1 MANNQ
6 NITYGSYLV
15 DKNGSPINSI
25 ASLAQA
31 PVDYRMKV
39 KVLADLT
46 NSDTWLAQ
54 EAAGTGI
61 AGVFNSVYYGLITYV
76 AEDGDNNGLYVLQ
89 PPADTGSGVPSAA
102 DAAKTAAN
110 WVRISQSDTKIEG
123 LTTRLTAVENKAS
136 ANETAI
142 GTKLD
147 KDFVTSYTQG
157 TIGEGTVFAA
167 RSDNTSAAQNV
178 YITGAQIKNFAAS
191 AVTDKGTF
199 ATEAALKE
207 AYPTPEDGWTAT
219 VLETGTTWVVEDGQ
233 WKDSGTASGVT
244 SVNGKTGNVVLVAAD
259 IDDVYSDVETDAAIK
274 AAIDTT
280 TYATL
285 TTDNKTVLGSINEI
299 DGLVTTNTSN
309 IAANTSSIQGINSSI
324 GSIQTELALKQ
335 NAAIDVTIQGESETS
350 IPDALSSL
358 DSALTAVKATAD
370 GAAKVDASNVD
381 ADTWKGVLGFT
392 TTSEVAGQI
401 TNAITTNT
409 YDGLN
414 TTNKTVQGA
423 INEIQSSTSGLPG
436 KVTALEKSVATN
448 TGNITQL
455 QTTVGEHTQS
465 ISTLQ
470 TSLASK
476 QNTAISIEGITAKT
490 VEGALTE
497 FNSEIDTLTAG
508 LAGKANTAD
517 VVLKTDI
524 STSIPSAGAV
534 DTKVASEK
542 AVADSLAAKQNTLK
556 YYTEGSNTVT
566 IEPASS
572 PSTTISLRA
581 GATGLEMGMEAG
593 PDSSA
598 TPSVKFGILS
608 ENTVSV
614 GFTASSGAIN
624 IAAPAGFNVSSS
636 GGFKINNSTP
646 NVTTIVDSIN
656 LQSGGENALP
666 TASAVRVAVNQIKT
680 DLGSALT
687 YKGSVDTYDELP
699 DEAAVGDTWNVAQ
712 AYQTYPAGTN
722 YAWTGTAW
730 DALGGSVDL
739 SGYQTKSDDTLAT
752 SAKTVVGAINELN
765 TKVTT
770 NTSSIATNT
779 ASITALE
786 DGTSE
791 EIDVAGWKS
800 KLGFITAA
808 DQVQPDWTAAS
819 GKAQILNKPDVETKN
834 SVVVIGAT
842 NAIASVA
849 GIVTNTQQVTTGSA
863 SLTCNYN
870 VNGNAKLDFVSDAGD
885 MIEILI
891 SNEGSSNFSVIK
903 ECTVGEDCLNI
914 TNVTWEASGNYAM
927 AISYTA
933 TKDGDA
939 KLSYMYGNA

>member
-89 PPADTGSGVPSAA
+89 PPEDTGSGVPSAA

-123 LTTRLTAVENKAS
+123 LTTRLTAVEGKAS

-142 GTKLD
+142 GKKLD

-167 RSDNTSAAQNV
+167 RENNTPQAQNV

-233 WKDSGTASGVT
+233 WKDSGKSSGVT

-309 IAANTSSIQGINSSI
+309 IASNTSSIQGINSSI
-324 GSIQTELALKQ
+324 SSIQSGLALKQ

-358 DSALTAVKATAD
+358 DSALSAVKATAD

-381 ADTWKGVLGFT
+381 ATTWKGVLGFT
-392 TTSEVAGQI
+392 TTSEVTGQI
-401 TNAITTNT
+401 TNAITTDT
-409 YDGLN
+409 YEGLK

-448 TGNITQL
+448 TSNITQL

-476 QNTAISIEGITAKT
+476 QNTAISIDGITAKT

-556 YYTEGSNTVT
+556 YYSEGTNTVT
-566 IEPASS
+566 IETPIY
-572 PSTTISLRA
+572 PNTNISLKA
-581 GATGLEMGMEAG
+581 GATGLEMGHG
-593 PDSSA
+593 SSG
-598 TPSVKFGILS
+598 TSTTVKLGVFS
-608 ENTVSV
+608 EDTVSQGLTVAGGDVDIV
-614 GFTASSGAIN
+614 GSRFHINGSSPEVA
-624 IAAPAGFNVSSS
+624 
-636 GGFKINNSTP
+636 
-646 NVTTIVDSIN
+646 TIVDSIN

-687 YKGSVDTYDELP
+687 YKGSVDTYDQLP
-699 DEAAVGDTWNVAQ
+699 EEAEVGDTWNVAQ

-765 TKVTT
+765 TQVTT
-770 NTSSIATNT
+770 NTSSIAANT

-849 GIVTNTQQVTTGSA
+849 GIVTNTQQVTTGSG

-891 SNEGSSNFSVIK
+891 ANEGSSNFSVIK
-903 ECTVGEDCLNI
+903 ECTCGEDCLTI

-927 AISYTA
+927 TISYTA

>member
-76 AEDGDNNGLYVLQ
+76 AEDGENNGLYVLQ

-123 LTTRLTAVENKAS
+123 LTTRLTAVEGKAS

-219 VLETGTTWVVEDGQ
+219 VLETGTTWVVKDGQ
-233 WKDSGTASGVT
+233 WKDSGKSSGVT

-259 IDDVYSDVETDAAIK
+259 IDDVYSDVQTDAAIK

-309 IAANTSSIQGINSSI
+309 IASNTSSIQGINSSI
-324 GSIQTELALKQ
+324 SSIQSELALKQ
-335 NAAIDVTIQGESETS
+335 NAVIDVTIQGQSETS

-358 DSALTAVKATAD
+358 DSALSAVKATAD

-381 ADTWKGVLGFT
+381 AETWKGVLGFT

-401 TNAITTNT
+401 TNAITSDT
-409 YDGLN
+409 YAGLN

-423 INEIQSSTSGLPG
+423 INELQSTTSDLPG
-436 KVTALEKSVATN
+436 RVTSLEGSVATN
-448 TGNITQL
+448 TSNISDL

-465 ISTLQ
+465 INSLQ
-470 TSLASK
+470 TSLSSK
-476 QNTAISIEGITAKT
+476 QNTNISIEGITATT

-497 FNSEIDTLTAG
+497 FNSEIDTLTSG
-508 LAGKANTAD
+508 LATKANTAD

-556 YYTEGSNTVT
+556 YYSEGTNTVT
-566 IEPASS
+566 IETAIQPNSN
-572 PSTTISLRA
+572 ISLRA
-581 GATGLEMGMEAG
+581 GATGLEMGHTSAG
-593 PDSSA
+593 TA
-598 TPSVKFGILS
+598 TTVKLGVFN
-608 ENTVSV
+608 EDTVSQGLTVIGGEVDIV
-614 GFTASSGAIN
+614 GTAFHINGSS
-624 IAAPAGFNVSSS
+624 PD
-636 GGFKINNSTP
+636 
-646 NVTTIVDSIN
+646 VTTIVDSIN

-666 TASAVRVAVNQIKT
+666 TASAVRTAINQVKT

-687 YKGSVDTYDELP
+687 YKGSVDTYEQLP
-699 DEAAVGDTWNVAQ
+699 EDAAVGDTWNVVQ

-722 YAWTGTAW
+722 YAWNGTAW

-752 SAKTVVGAINELN
+752 GAKTVVGAINEVN
-765 TKVTT
+765 TQANT
-770 NTSSIATNT
+770 NASSIAVNT
-779 ASITALE
+779 ARIIALE

-791 EIDVAGWKS
+791 NIDVAGWKA
-800 KLGFITAA
+800 KLGFITAD

-819 GKAQILNKPDVETKN
+819 GKAQILNKPDVETEN

-849 GIVTNTQQVTTGSA
+849 GIVTNTQQVLTGSN

-870 VNGNAKLDFVSDAGD
+870 ANGNAKLDFVSDAGD

-891 SNEGSSNFSVIK
+891 SNGGSSNFSVIK
-903 ECTVGEDCLNI
+903 ECTFGEDCLNI

>member
-39 KVLADLT
+39 KVLSDLT

-142 GTKLD
+142 GKKLD

-167 RSDNTSAAQNV
+167 RADNTPQAQNV

-233 WKDSGTASGVT
+233 WKDSGKSSGVT

-280 TYATL
+280 TYDSL

-324 GSIQTELALKQ
+324 SSIQSELALKQ
-335 NAAIDVTIQGESETS
+335 NAVIDVTIQGESETS

-358 DSALTAVKATAD
+358 DSALSAVKATAD

-381 ADTWKGVLGFT
+381 AETWKDALGFT

-409 YDGLN
+409 YAGLN

-423 INEIQSSTSGLPG
+423 INELQANTSDLPA
-436 KVTALEKSVATN
+436 KVTALEGSVATN
-448 TGNITQL
+448 TSNISEL
-455 QTTVGEHTQS
+455 QTAVEGNTQS
-465 ISTLQ
+465 ITSLQ
-470 TSLASK
+470 TSLSSK
-476 QNTAISIEGITAKT
+476 QNTNISIEGITAKT

-497 FNSEIDTLTAG
+497 FNSEIDTLTSG
-508 LAGKANTAD
+508 LAAKANTAD

-534 DTKVASEK
+534 NTKVASEK
-542 AVADSLAAKQNTLK
+542 AVADSLATKQNTLK
-556 YYTEGSNTVT
+556 HYSEGDNTVT
-566 IEPASS
+566 IETATQPGSNI
-572 PSTTISLRA
+572 TVKA
-581 GATGLEMGMEAG
+581 GNAG
-593 PDSSA
+593 IDVGFDDSSYA
-598 TPSVKFGILS
+598 KFGTFS
-608 ENTVSV
+608 GADVSV
-614 GFTASSGAIN
+614 GITAYSAFGDVSIT
-624 IAAPAGFNVSSS
+624 APN
-636 GGFKINNSTP
+636 GFKINNSTP

-666 TASAVRVAVNQIKT
+666 TASAVRTAVNQIKT

-687 YKGSVDTYDELP
+687 YKGSVDSYDQLP
-699 DEAAVGDTWNVAQ
+699 KEAAVGDTWNVAQ

-752 SAKTVVGAINELN
+752 SAKTVVGAINEVN
-765 TKVTT
+765 TQVTT
-770 NTSSIATNT
+770 NTSSISANT

-786 DGTSE
+786 NGTSE
-791 EIDVAGWKS
+791 NINVAGWKS

-819 GKAQILNKPDVETKN
+819 GKAQILNKPDVETEN

-849 GIVTNTQQVTTGSA
+849 GIVTNTQQVVTGSN

-870 VNGNAKLDFVSDAGD
+870 ANGNAKLDFVSDAGD

-903 ECTVGEDCLNI
+903 ECSFGEDCLSI

-927 AISYTA
+927 SISYTA

>member
-46 NSDTWLAQ
+46 DSNTWLAQ

-102 DAAKTAAN
+102 DAAKVAAN

-123 LTTRLTAVENKAS
+123 LTTRLTAVEGKAS

-233 WKDSGTASGVT
+233 WKDSGKSSGVT

-309 IAANTSSIQGINSSI
+309 IASNTSSIQGINSSI

-335 NAAIDVTIQGESETS
+335 NATIDVTIQGEKETS
-350 IPDALSSL
+350 ITDALSSL
-358 DSALTAVKATAD
+358 DSALSAVKSTAD

-381 ADTWKGVLGFT
+381 ATTWKGVLGFT

-409 YDGLN
+409 YAGLN

-476 QNTAISIEGITAKT
+476 QNTAISIDGITAKT

-556 YYTEGSNTVT
+556 YYSEGDNTVT
-566 IEPASS
+566 IKTSQQAGSRIAI
-572 PSTTISLRA
+572 TARDAGIDA
-581 GATGLEMGMEAG
+581 GAE
-593 PDSSA
+593 D
-598 TPSVKFGILS
+598 PSGAPYAKFGILNS
-608 ENTVSV
+608 VNGNVSA
-614 GFTASSGAIN
+614 GISASSEGVN
-624 IAAPAGFNVSSS
+624 IAAP
-636 GGFKINNSTP
+636 GGFHINNSSP

-687 YKGSVDTYDELP
+687 YKGSVDTYDQLP
-699 DEAAVGDTWNVAQ
+699 EEAAVGDTWNVAQ

-765 TKVTT
+765 TQVTT
-770 NTSSIATNT
+770 NTSSIAANT

-791 EIDVAGWKS
+791 EINVAGWKS

-819 GKAQILNKPDVETKN
+819 GKAQILNKPDVETEN

-849 GIVTNTQQVTTGSA
+849 GIVTNTQQVTTGSN

-870 VNGNAKLDFVSDAGD
+870 ANGNAKLDFVSDAGD

-891 SNEGSSNFSVIK
+891 ANEGSSNFSVIK
-903 ECTVGEDCLNI
+903 ECTVGEDCLTI

>member
-123 LTTRLTAVENKAS
+123 LTTRLTAVENKAT

-309 IAANTSSIQGINSSI
+309 IASNTSSIQGINSSI
-324 GSIQTELALKQ
+324 GSIQSELALKQ

-381 ADTWKGVLGFT
+381 ATTWKGVLGFT

-409 YDGLN
+409 YAGLN

-476 QNTAISIEGITAKT
+476 QNTAISIDGITAKT

-534 DTKVASEK
+534 NTKVASEK
-542 AVADSLAAKQNTLK
+542 AVADSLTAKQNTLK
-556 YYTEGSNTVT
+556 YYTEGDNTVT
-566 IEPASS
+566 IKTSQQAGSHIAI
-572 PSTTISLRA
+572 TARDAGIDA
-581 GATGLEMGMEAG
+581 GAE
-593 PDSSA
+593 D
-598 TPSVKFGILS
+598 PSGAPYAKFGIL
-608 ENTVSV
+608 NPVNGDVST
-614 GFTASSGAIN
+614 GISASSEGVN
-624 IAAPAGFNVSSS
+624 IVAPS
-636 GGFKINNSTP
+636 GFKINNSTP
-646 NVTTIVDSIN
+646 AVTTIVDSIN

-779 ASITALE
+779 ASIAALE

>member
-39 KVLADLT
+39 KVLSDLT

-89 PPADTGSGVPSAA
+89 PPEDTGSGVPSAA

-110 WVRISQSDTKIEG
+110 WVRISQSDTKIES
-123 LTTRLTAVENKAS
+123 LTTRLTAVEGKAS

-167 RSDNTSAAQNV
+167 RADNTPQAQNV

-309 IAANTSSIQGINSSI
+309 IASNTSSIQGINSSI
-324 GSIQTELALKQ
+324 SSIQAELALKQ

-350 IPDALSSL
+350 ITDALSSL
-358 DSALTAVKATAD
+358 DSALSAVKATAD

-401 TNAITTNT
+401 TNAITTDT
-409 YDGLN
+409 YEGLK

-448 TGNITQL
+448 TSNITQL

-465 ISTLQ
+465 ISSLQ

-508 LAGKANTAD
+508 LAGKANAAD

-556 YYTEGSNTVT
+556 YYSEGTNTVT
-566 IEPASS
+566 IETATAPNANVS
-572 PSTTISLRA
+572 IKA
-581 GATGLEMGMEAG
+581 GKTGLEMGHGSSPTSVEVNLGLFSEDAFVSG
-593 PDSSA
+593 LTVAQEGTYITGSSFHINGSSPD
-598 TPSVKFGILS
+598 
-608 ENTVSV
+608 
-614 GFTASSGAIN
+614 
-624 IAAPAGFNVSSS
+624 
-636 GGFKINNSTP
+636 
-646 NVTTIVDSIN
+646 VTTIVDSIN

-666 TASAVRVAVNQIKT
+666 TASAVRGAINQIKT

-687 YKGSVDTYDELP
+687 YKGSVDTYDQLP
-699 DEAAVGDTWNVAQ
+699 EEAEVGDTWNVAQ

-770 NTSSIATNT
+770 NTSSIAANT

-791 EIDVAGWKS
+791 NIDVAGWKS

-891 SNEGSSNFSVIK
+891 ANEGSSNFSVIK
-903 ECTVGEDCLNI
+903 ECTCGEDCLTI

-927 AISYTA
+927 VISYTA

>member
-76 AEDGDNNGLYVLQ
+76 AEDGENNGLYVLQ

-142 GTKLD
+142 GKKLD

-167 RSDNTSAAQNV
+167 RADNTPQAQNV

-309 IAANTSSIQGINSSI
+309 IASNTSSIQGINSSI

-335 NAAIDVTIQGESETS
+335 NAAIDVTIQGEKETS
-350 IPDALSSL
+350 ITDALSSL
-358 DSALTAVKATAD
+358 DSALSAVKSTAD
-370 GAAKVDASNVD
+370 GAARVDASNVD

-401 TNAITTNT
+401 TNAITTDT
-409 YDGLN
+409 YAGLN

-476 QNTAISIEGITAKT
+476 QNTAISIDGITAKT

-556 YYTEGSNTVT
+556 YYTEGTETVT
-566 IEPASS
+566 IE
-572 PSTTISLRA
+572 TTEQSNNKISIKA
-581 GATGLEMGMEAG
+581 GITGLETGR
-593 PDSSA
+593 DSEGVI
-598 TPSVKFGILS
+598 SVKFGVFQ
-608 ENTVSV
+608 EDTVTQGLTV
-614 GFTASSGAIN
+614 KTGQVDITA
-624 IAAPAGFNVSSS
+624 P

-666 TASAVRVAVNQIKT
+666 TASAVRTAVNQIKT

-687 YKGSVDTYDELP
+687 YKGSVDTYDQLP
-699 DEAAVGDTWNVAQ
+699 EEAEVGDTWNVAQ

-722 YAWTGTAW
+722 YAWTGSAW

-752 SAKTVVGAINELN
+752 TAKTVVGAINELN

-786 DGTSE
+786 DGTSA

-891 SNEGSSNFSVIK
+891 ANEGSSNFSVIK
-903 ECTVGEDCLNI
+903 ECTCGEDCLTI

-927 AISYTA
+927 VISYTA

>member
-1 MANNQ
+1 M
-6 NITYGSYLV
+6 
-15 DKNGSPINSI
+15 
-25 ASLAQA
+25 
-31 PVDYRMKV
+31 
-39 KVLADLT
+39 
-46 NSDTWLAQ
+46 
-54 EAAGTGI
+54 
-61 AGVFNSVYYGLITYV
+61 
-76 AEDGDNNGLYVLQ
+76 
-89 PPADTGSGVPSAA
+89 
-102 DAAKTAAN
+102 
-110 WVRISQSDTKIEG
+110 
-123 LTTRLTAVENKAS
+123 
-136 ANETAI
+136 
-142 GTKLD
+142 
-147 KDFVTSYTQG
+147 
-157 TIGEGTVFAA
+157 
-167 RSDNTSAAQNV
+167 
-178 YITGAQIKNFAAS
+178 
-191 AVTDKGTF
+191 
-199 ATEAALKE
+199 
-207 AYPTPEDGWTAT
+207 
-219 VLETGTTWVVEDGQ
+219 
-233 WKDSGTASGVT
+233 
-244 SVNGKTGNVVLVAAD
+244 
-259 IDDVYSDVETDAAIK
+259 
-274 AAIDTT
+274 
-280 TYATL
+280 
-285 TTDNKTVLGSINEI
+285 
-299 DGLVTTNTSN
+299 
-309 IAANTSSIQGINSSI
+309 
-324 GSIQTELALKQ
+324 
-335 NAAIDVTIQGESETS
+335 
-350 IPDALSSL
+350 
-358 DSALTAVKATAD
+358 DSALSAVKATAD

-381 ADTWKGVLGFT
+381 PDTWKGVLGFT

-423 INEIQSSTSGLPG
+423 INEIQASTSGLPG
-436 KVTALEKSVATN
+436 KVTALEESVATN
-448 TGNITQL
+448 TSNITQL

-465 ISTLQ
+465 INSLQ
-470 TSLASK
+470 TSLSSK

-556 YYTEGSNTVT
+556 YYSEGTNTVT
-566 IEPASS
+566 IETAVASNTNVS
-572 PSTTISLRA
+572 IKA
-581 GATGLEMGMEAG
+581 GKTGLEMGHGSSPTSVEVNLGLFSADAFASG
-593 PDSSA
+593 LTVVQEGTYITGSSFHINGSSPD
-598 TPSVKFGILS
+598 
-608 ENTVSV
+608 
-614 GFTASSGAIN
+614 
-624 IAAPAGFNVSSS
+624 
-636 GGFKINNSTP
+636 
-646 NVTTIVDSIN
+646 VTTIVDSIN

-687 YKGSVDTYDELP
+687 YKGSVDTYDQLP
-699 DEAAVGDTWNVAQ
+699 EDAAVGDTWNVAQ

-765 TKVTT
+765 TQVTT
-770 NTSSIATNT
+770 NTSSISANT

-786 DGTSE
+786 AGTSE

-808 DQVQPDWTAAS
+808 DQVQPDWKAAS

-849 GIVTNTQQVTTGSA
+849 GIITNTQQVVTGSN

-870 VNGNAKLDFVSDAGD
+870 ANGNAKLDFVSDDGD

>member
-39 KVLADLT
+39 KVLTDLT
-46 NSDTWLAQ
+46 NPDTWLAQ

-102 DAAKTAAN
+102 EAAKTAAN

-142 GTKLD
+142 GKKLD

-167 RSDNTSAAQNV
+167 RSDNTPEAQNV

-259 IDDVYSDVETDAAIK
+259 IDDVYSDVQTDAAIK

-285 TTDNKTVLGSINEI
+285 TTDDKTVLGSINEI

-309 IAANTSSIQGINSSI
+309 IASNTASIQGINSSI

-335 NAAIDVTIQGESETS
+335 NAVIDVTIQGEAETS

-358 DSALTAVKATAD
+358 DSALSAVKATAD

-401 TNAITTNT
+401 TNAITTDT
-409 YDGLN
+409 YEGLN

-470 TSLASK
+470 TSLSSK
-476 QNTAISIEGITAKT
+476 QNTAISIDGITAKT

-524 STSIPSAGAV
+524 STTIPSAGAV

-556 YYTEGSNTVT
+556 YYSEGTNTVT
-566 IEPASS
+566 IETPIYPNTNVS
-572 PSTTISLRA
+572 IKA
-581 GATGLEMGMEAG
+581 GATGLEMGHG
-593 PDSSA
+593 SSG
-598 TPSVKFGILS
+598 TSTTVKLGVFS
-608 ENTVSV
+608 EDTVSQGLTV
-614 GFTASSGAIN
+614 AGGDVDIVASR
-624 IAAPAGFNVSSS
+624 FH
-636 GGFKINNSTP
+636 INNSTP

-656 LQSGGENALP
+656 LQEGGENALP
-666 TASAVRVAVNQIKT
+666 TASAVRTAVNQIKT

-687 YKGSVDTYDELP
+687 YKGSVDTYDQLP
-699 DEAAVGDTWNVAQ
+699 EEAAVGDTWNVAQ

-770 NTSSIATNT
+770 NTSSIAANT

-786 DGTSE
+786 NGTSE

-819 GKAQILNKPDVETKN
+819 GKAQILNKPDVETEN

-849 GIVTNTQQVTTGSA
+849 GIVTNTQQVTTGSN

-870 VNGNAKLDFVSDAGD
+870 ANGNAKLDFVSDAGD

-903 ECTVGEDCLNI
+903 ECAFGEDCLTI

-927 AISYTA
+927 TISYTA

>member
-123 LTTRLTAVENKAS
+123 LTTRLTAVENKAT

-309 IAANTSSIQGINSSI
+309 IASNTSSIQGINSSI
-324 GSIQTELALKQ
+324 GSIQSELALKQ

-381 ADTWKGVLGFT
+381 ATTWKGVLGFT

-409 YDGLN
+409 YAGLN

-476 QNTAISIEGITAKT
+476 QNTAISIDGITAKT

-566 IEPASS
+566 IETADQANSNITVKAGVAGMDVGQDDGGERYARFGIISGKEQISGISASS
-572 PSTTISLRA
+572 
-581 GATGLEMGMEAG
+581 
-593 PDSSA
+593 D
-598 TPSVKFGILS
+598 
-608 ENTVSV
+608 
-614 GFTASSGAIN
+614 
-624 IAAPAGFNVSSS
+624 GFNIVAPT
-636 GGFKINNSTP
+636 GFKINNSTP

-779 ASITALE
+779 ASIAALE

>member
-31 PVDYRMKV
+31 PADYRMKV

-142 GTKLD
+142 GKKLD

-167 RSDNTSAAQNV
+167 RENNTPTAQNV

-244 SVNGKTGNVVLVAAD
+244 SVNGKTGSVVLVAAD
-259 IDDVYSDVETDAAIK
+259 IDDVYSDVQTDAAIK

-285 TTDNKTVLGSINEI
+285 TTDNKTVQGAINEI

-309 IAANTSSIQGINSSI
+309 IASNTSSIQGINSSI
-324 GSIQTELALKQ
+324 NSIQSELALKQ
-335 NAAIDVTIQGESETS
+335 NAAIDVTIQGGKETS

-358 DSALTAVKATAD
+358 DSALSAVKATAD

-381 ADTWKGVLGFT
+381 ATTWKGVLGFT

-401 TNAITTNT
+401 TNAITTDT
-409 YDGLN
+409 YAGLN

-517 VVLKTDI
+517 VVLKTNI

-542 AVADSLAAKQNTLK
+542 AVADSLATKQNSLK
-556 YYTEGSNTVT
+556 YYSEGTNTVT
-566 IEPASS
+566 IATAPQANNNITVKAGNAGMTVGQDESSGPIAYFGTFSGTNTLITGVQVHYDDLVNINGANGVRINATAGFSINSS
-572 PSTTISLRA
+572 PY
-581 GATGLEMGMEAG
+581 
-593 PDSSA
+593 
-598 TPSVKFGILS
+598 V
-608 ENTVSV
+608 N
-614 GFTASSGAIN
+614 
-624 IAAPAGFNVSSS
+624 
-636 GGFKINNSTP
+636 
-646 NVTTIVDSIN
+646 TIVNSIN

-666 TASAVRVAVNQIKT
+666 TASAVRTAINQIKT

-687 YKGSVDTYDELP
+687 YKGSVNTYDELP

-722 YAWTGTAW
+722 YAWTGSAW

-752 SAKTVVGAINELN
+752 TAKTVVGAINELN

-779 ASITALE
+779 ASIAALE

-791 EIDVAGWKS
+791 NIDVAGWKS

-808 DQVQPDWTAAS
+808 DQVQPDWNAAS
-819 GKAQILNKPDVETKN
+819 GKAQILNKPDVETEN

-849 GIVTNTQQVTTGSA
+849 GIVTNTQQVVTGSN

-870 VNGNAKLDFVSDAGD
+870 ANGNAKLDFVSDAGD

-903 ECTVGEDCLNI
+903 ECTFGEDCLNI
-914 TNVTWEASGNYAM
+914 TNVTWAASGNYAM

>member
-123 LTTRLTAVENKAS
+123 LTTRLTAVEGKAS

-167 RSDNTSAAQNV
+167 RENNTPTAQNV

-233 WKDSGTASGVT
+233 WKDSGKSSGVT

-259 IDDVYSDVETDAAIK
+259 IDDVYSDVQTDAAIK

-309 IAANTSSIQGINSSI
+309 IASNTSSIQGINSSI
-324 GSIQTELALKQ
+324 SSIQSELALKQ

-350 IPDALSSL
+350 ITDALSSL

-401 TNAITTNT
+401 TNAITTDT
-409 YDGLN
+409 YTGLN

-423 INEIQSSTSGLPG
+423 INELQTNTSALPG
-436 KVTALEKSVATN
+436 KITSLEESVETN
-448 TGNITQL
+448 TSNITEL

-556 YYTEGSNTVT
+556 YYSEETNTVT
-566 IEPASS
+566 IET
-572 PSTTISLRA
+572 PSQPNSNIAVKA
-581 GATGLEMGMEAG
+581 GEAG
-593 PDSSA
+593 IEAGHKSTGAPYA
-598 TPSVKFGILS
+598 KFGTFTG
-608 ENTVSV
+608 EDVSL
-614 GFTASSGAIN
+614 GISASSGRVDIVS
-624 IAAPAGFNVSSS
+624 PSGFH
-636 GGFKINNSTP
+636 INNSSP

-656 LQSGGENALP
+656 MEGGGENALP
-666 TASAVRVAVNQIKT
+666 TASAVRIAVNQIKT

-687 YKGSVDTYDELP
+687 YKGSVDTYDQLP
-699 DEAAVGDTWNVAQ
+699 EDAEVGDTWNVAQ

-752 SAKTVVGAINELN
+752 TAKTVVGAINELN
-765 TKVTT
+765 TQVTT
-770 NTSSIATNT
+770 NTSGIAANT

-903 ECTVGEDCLNI
+903 ECTFGEDCLNI
-914 TNVTWEASGNYAM
+914 TNVTWAASGNYAM
-927 AISYTA
+927 TISYTA

>member
-39 KVLADLT
+39 KVLSDLT

-102 DAAKTAAN
+102 DAAKVAAN

-123 LTTRLTAVENKAS
+123 LTTRLTAVEGKAS

-167 RSDNTSAAQNV
+167 RENNTPTAQNV

-324 GSIQTELALKQ
+324 SSIQSELALKQ
-335 NAAIDVTIQGESETS
+335 NAAIDVTIQGEDETS

-381 ADTWKGVLGFT
+381 AATWKGVLGFT
-392 TTSEVAGQI
+392 TSSEVAGQI
-401 TNAITTNT
+401 TNAITTDT
-409 YDGLN
+409 YAGLT

-436 KVTALEKSVATN
+436 KVTALEESVATN
-448 TGNITQL
+448 TSNITQL

-465 ISTLQ
+465 INTLQ
-470 TSLASK
+470 TSLSSK
-476 QNTAISIEGITAKT
+476 QNTAISIDGITAKT

-524 STSIPSAGAV
+524 STSIPSTGAV

-556 YYTEGSNTVT
+556 YYSEGTNTVT
-566 IEPASS
+566 IE
-572 PSTTISLRA
+572 
-581 GATGLEMGMEAG
+581 
-593 PDSSA
+593 
-598 TPSVKFGILS
+598 TPSPANSNIAITAGGIAGIDVGGDTVGVPYAKFGVLS
-608 ENTVSV
+608 GEEV
-614 GFTASSGAIN
+614 SSGISVFGAQVN
-624 IAAPAGFNVSSS
+624 IAAEGFRINSS
-636 GGFKINNSTP
+636 P
-646 NVTTIVDSIN
+646 EVTTIVDSIN

-666 TASAVRVAVNQIKT
+666 TASAVRTAVNQIKT

-687 YKGSVDTYDELP
+687 YKGSVDTYDQLP
-699 DEAAVGDTWNVAQ
+699 KEAAVGDTWNVAQ

-770 NTSSIATNT
+770 NTSSIAANT

-808 DQVQPDWTAAS
+808 DQVQPDWNAAS
-819 GKAQILNKPDVETKN
+819 GKAQILNKPDVETEN

-849 GIVTNTQQVTTGSA
+849 GIVTNTQQVTTGSN

-870 VNGNAKLDFVSDAGD
+870 ANGNAKLDFVSDAGD

-891 SNEGSSNFSVIK
+891 SNEGSSNFSVVK
-903 ECTVGEDCLNI
+903 ECTFGEDCLNI

>member
-54 EAAGTGI
+54 EAAGSGI

-102 DAAKTAAN
+102 EAAKTAAN
-110 WVRISQSDTKIEG
+110 WVRISQSDTKIKG

-136 ANETAI
+136 TNETAI
-142 GTKLD
+142 GKKLD

-309 IAANTSSIQGINSSI
+309 IAVNTSSIQGINSSI
-324 GSIQTELALKQ
+324 SSIQSELALKQ
-335 NAAIDVTIQGESETS
+335 NATIDVTIQGEKETS
-350 IPDALSSL
+350 ITDALSSL
-358 DSALTAVKATAD
+358 DSALSAVKSTAD

-381 ADTWKGVLGFT
+381 ADTWKGVLGFS

-401 TNAITTNT
+401 TNAITTDT
-409 YDGLN
+409 YVGLN

-465 ISTLQ
+465 ISNLQ

-542 AVADSLAAKQNTLK
+542 AVADSLAAKQNATDNSLTTTDK
-556 YYTEGSNTVT
+556 T
-566 IEPASS
+566 I
-572 PSTTISLRA
+572 
-581 GATGLEMGMEAG
+581 
-593 PDSSA
+593 
-598 TPSVKFGILS
+598 
-608 ENTVSV
+608 
-614 GFTASSGAIN
+614 
-624 IAAPAGFNVSSS
+624 
-636 GGFKINNSTP
+636 
-646 NVTTIVDSIN
+646 
-656 LQSGGENALP
+656 
-666 TASAVRVAVNQIKT
+666 
-680 DLGSALT
+680 
-687 YKGSVDTYDELP
+687 
-699 DEAAVGDTWNVAQ
+699 
-712 AYQTYPAGTN
+712 
-722 YAWTGTAW
+722 
-730 DALGGSVDL
+730 
-739 SGYQTKSDDTLAT
+739 
-752 SAKTVVGAINELN
+752 VGAINEIEN
-765 TKVTT
+765 KVLD
-770 NTSSIATNT
+770 SH
-779 ASITALE
+779 L
-786 DGTSE
+786 
-791 EIDVAGWKS
+791 S
-800 KLGFITAA
+800 KLPYGTLYF
-808 DQVQPDWTAAS
+808 
-819 GKAQILNKPDVETKN
+819 N
-834 SVVVIGAT
+834 
-842 NAIASVA
+842 
-849 GIVTNTQQVTTGSA
+849 
-863 SLTCNYN
+863 
-870 VNGNAKLDFVSDAGD
+870 NAKLFG
-885 MIEILI
+885 
-891 SNEGSSNFSVIK
+891 SNFTIPNFPFSICATVRVDSWEGSTQGIQTIFQFGNNGTGALWGSICFNNVINNPTIQLRISKNTDGTISYSEVSYFFDKDTFLGKEHTIIGVCRELESTPVNFDIYVDGAKVATSHYKGLTLDSLSGTVNYAVNTYNANYSVQPASAHPMMLRNLYVFNFDVSAPAAPYSIADYEAGRLIPPALK
-903 ECTVGEDCLNI
+903 PSQVSLALENYTIARNATTKLVKD
-914 TNVTWEASGNYAM
+914 ASGN
-927 AISYTA
+927 SNDA
-933 TKDGDA
+933 TVQGSGTVAGDNDQSIKA
-939 KLSYMYGNA
+939 FVDEIKTQTSLTSLQFNVYGTDKKIIPGKYMRLIFSQDINGNVTPTYVSEEEWNDVYDV

>member
-46 NSDTWLAQ
+46 DSNTWLAQ

-102 DAAKTAAN
+102 DAAKDAAN

-123 LTTRLTAVENKAS
+123 LTTRLTAVEGKAS

-167 RSDNTSAAQNV
+167 RENNTPAAQNV

-219 VLETGTTWVVEDGQ
+219 VLETGTTWIASDGQ
-233 WKDSGTASGVT
+233 WTDSGTSSGVT

-259 IDDVYSDVETDAAIK
+259 IDDVYSDVETNAAIK

-309 IAANTSSIQGINSSI
+309 IASNTAAIQGINSSI
-324 GSIQTELALKQ
+324 SSIQSELALKQ
-335 NAAIDVTIQGESETS
+335 NAVIDVTIQGEDETS

-358 DSALTAVKATAD
+358 DSALSAVKATAD

-381 ADTWKGVLGFT
+381 ATTWKGVLGFT

-423 INEIQSSTSGLPG
+423 INEIQTSTSGLPA
-436 KVTALEKSVATN
+436 KVTALEGSVATN
-448 TGNITQL
+448 TSNITEL

-465 ISTLQ
+465 ISSLQ
-470 TSLASK
+470 TSLSSK

-497 FNSEIDTLTAG
+497 FNSEIDTLTSG
-508 LAGKANTAD
+508 LAAKANSAD

-556 YYTEGSNTVT
+556 YYSEGTNTVT
-566 IEPASS
+566 IDTAAQQ
-572 PSTTISLRA
+572 STRITVKA
-581 GATGLEMGMEAG
+581 GNAGMEVWQ
-593 PDSSA
+593 DSSGRPEA
-598 TPSVKFGILS
+598 IFGNFSGQDVLSGFSV
-608 ENTVSV
+608 
-614 GFTASSGAIN
+614 
-624 IAAPAGFNVSSS
+624 S
-636 GGFKINNSTP
+636 GGGVFHIETSAGVKINNSSP
-646 NVTTIVDSIN
+646 SVTTIVDSIN
-656 LQSGGENALP
+656 LQEGGENALP

-687 YKGSVDTYDELP
+687 YKGSVDTYDQLP
-699 DEAAVGDTWNVAQ
+699 EDAEVGDTWNVAQ

-770 NTSSIATNT
+770 NTSSISTNT

-786 DGTSE
+786 AGTSE
-791 EIDVAGWKS
+791 EIDVAGWKT

-808 DQVQPDWTAAS
+808 DQVQPDWNAAS
-819 GKAQILNKPDVETKN
+819 GKAQILNKPDVETEN

-849 GIVTNTQQVTTGSA
+849 GIVTNTQQVTTGSNT
-863 SLTCNYN
+863 LTCNYN
-870 VNGNAKLDFVSDAGD
+870 ANGNAKLDFVSDAGD

-903 ECTVGEDCLNI
+903 ECTFGEDCLTI

>member
-46 NSDTWLAQ
+46 DSNTWLAQ
-54 EAAGTGI
+54 EAAGAGI

-102 DAAKTAAN
+102 DAAKDAAN

-123 LTTRLTAVENKAS
+123 LTTRLTAVEGKAS

-219 VLETGTTWVVEDGQ
+219 VLETGTTWIASEGQ
-233 WKDSGTASGVT
+233 WTDSGTSSGVL

-259 IDDVYSDVETDAAIK
+259 IDDVYSDVETNAAIK

-280 TYATL
+280 TYETL

-309 IAANTSSIQGINSSI
+309 IASNTSSIQGINSSI
-324 GSIQTELALKQ
+324 SSIQSELALKQ
-335 NAAIDVTIQGESETS
+335 NAVIDVTIQGEDETS
-350 IPDALSSL
+350 IPEALSSL
-358 DSALTAVKATAD
+358 DSALSAVKATAD

-423 INEIQSSTSGLPG
+423 INEIQASTSGLPA
-436 KVTALEKSVATN
+436 KVTALEGSVATN
-448 TGNITQL
+448 TSNITEL

-465 ISTLQ
+465 ISSLQ
-470 TSLASK
+470 TSLSSK

-508 LAGKANTAD
+508 LAGKANSAD

-542 AVADSLAAKQNTLK
+542 AVADSLTAKQNTLK
-556 YYTEGSNTVT
+556 YYSEGTNTVA
-566 IEPASS
+566 IETAGQ
-572 PSTTISLRA
+572 STNISLKANAA
-581 GATGLEMGMEAG
+581 GLKMEHV
-593 PDSSA
+593 DSFG
-598 TPSVKFGILS
+598 PSVQLGVFS
-608 ENTVSV
+608 EDTVSF
-614 GFTASSGAIN
+614 GLTASTGNIN
-624 IAAPAGFNVSSS
+624 IAAPAGFHINGSS
-636 GGFKINNSTP
+636 P
-646 NVTTIVDSIN
+646 DVTTIVDSIN
-656 LQSGGENALP
+656 MEGGGENALP

-687 YKGSVDTYDELP
+687 YKGSVDTYDQLP
-699 DEAAVGDTWNVAQ
+699 EDAEVGDTWNVAQ

-752 SAKTVVGAINELN
+752 TNKTVVGAINELN

-770 NTSSIATNT
+770 NTSGIAANT

-786 DGTSE
+786 DGSSE
-791 EIDVAGWKS
+791 NIDVSGWKT

-808 DQVQPDWTAAS
+808 DQVQPDWNAAS
-819 GKAQILNKPDVETKN
+819 GKAQILNKPDVETEN

-849 GIVTNTQQVTTGSA
+849 GIVTNTQQVTTGSNT
-863 SLTCNYN
+863 LTCNYN
-870 VNGNAKLDFVSDAGD
+870 ANGNAKLDFVSDAGD

-891 SNEGSSNFSVIK
+891 ANEGSSNFSVIK
-903 ECTVGEDCLNI
+903 ECTFGEDCLNI

>member
-46 NSDTWLAQ
+46 NSNTWLAQ
-54 EAAGTGI
+54 EAAGAGI

-76 AEDGDNNGLYVLQ
+76 AEDGENNGLYVLQ

-142 GTKLD
+142 GKKLD

-167 RSDNTSAAQNV
+167 RENNTPEAQNV

-219 VLETGTTWVVEDGQ
+219 VLETGTTWVVQDGE
-233 WKDSGTASGVT
+233 WTDSGKSSGVT

-280 TYATL
+280 TYDTL

-309 IAANTSSIQGINSSI
+309 IASNTSSIQGINSSI
-324 GSIQTELALKQ
+324 SSIQSELALKQ

-350 IPDALSSL
+350 ITDALSSL
-358 DSALTAVKATAD
+358 DSALSAVKSTAD

-401 TNAITTNT
+401 TNAITTDT
-409 YDGLN
+409 YAGLN

-436 KVTALEKSVATN
+436 RVTSLEGSVATN

-465 ISTLQ
+465 ISSLQ

-556 YYTEGSNTVT
+556 YYSEGTNTVT
-566 IEPASS
+566 IE
-572 PSTTISLRA
+572 
-581 GATGLEMGMEAG
+581 
-593 PDSSA
+593 
-598 TPSVKFGILS
+598 TPSPANSNIAITAGGIAGIDVGGDTVGVPYAKFGVLS
-608 ENTVSV
+608 GEDV
-614 GFTASSGAIN
+614 SSGISVFGAQVN
-624 IAAPAGFNVSSS
+624 IATEGFSINS
-636 GGFKINNSTP
+636 GT
-646 NVTTIVDSIN
+646 NVTSIVDSIN

-687 YKGSVDTYDELP
+687 YKGSVESYDQLP
-699 DEAAVGDTWNVAQ
+699 EEAAVGDTWNVAQ

-752 SAKTVVGAINELN
+752 TAKTVVGAINELN
-765 TKVTT
+765 TQVTT
-770 NTSSIATNT
+770 NTSSIAANT

-791 EIDVAGWKS
+791 NIDVAGWKS

-870 VNGNAKLDFVSDAGD
+870 VNGNAKLDFVSDDGD

-903 ECTVGEDCLNI
+903 ECTCGEDCLTI

-927 AISYTA
+927 VISYTA

>member
-89 PPADTGSGVPSAA
+89 PPEDTGSGVPSAA

-110 WVRISQSDTKIEG
+110 WVRISQSDTKIES

-219 VLETGTTWVVEDGQ
+219 VLETGTTWGVEDGQ

-299 DGLVTTNTSN
+299 DRLVTTNTSS

-324 GSIQTELALKQ
+324 SSIQAELALKQ

-350 IPDALSSL
+350 ITDALSSL

-381 ADTWKGVLGFT
+381 ATTWKGVLGFT

-401 TNAITTNT
+401 TNAITTDT
-409 YDGLN
+409 YAGLN

-423 INEIQSSTSGLPG
+423 INELQSSTSGLPG

-465 ISTLQ
+465 ISSLQ

-476 QNTAISIEGITAKT
+476 QNTAISIDGITAKT

-556 YYTEGSNTVT
+556 YYTEGTNTVT
-566 IEPASS
+566 IKTSQQAGSHIAI
-572 PSTTISLRA
+572 TARDAGIDA
-581 GATGLEMGMEAG
+581 GAE
-593 PDSSA
+593 D
-598 TPSVKFGILS
+598 PSGAPYAKFGIL
-608 ENTVSV
+608 NPINGNVST
-614 GFTASSGAIN
+614 GISASSEGVN
-624 IAAPAGFNVSSS
+624 IVAPT
-636 GGFKINNSTP
+636 GFKINNSTP
-646 NVTTIVDSIN
+646 DVTTIVDSIN

-687 YKGSVDTYDELP
+687 YKGSVDTYDQLP
-699 DEAAVGDTWNVAQ
+699 EEAEVGDTWNVAQ

-722 YAWTGTAW
+722 YAWTGSAW

-770 NTSSIATNT
+770 NTSGIAANT

-891 SNEGSSNFSVIK
+891 ANEGSSNFSVIK
-903 ECTVGEDCLNI
+903 ECTCGEDCLTI

-927 AISYTA
+927 VISYTA

>member
-102 DAAKTAAN
+102 DAAKDSAN

-219 VLETGTTWVVEDGQ
+219 VLETGTTWVVQDGE
-233 WKDSGTASGVT
+233 WTDSGKSSGVT

-259 IDDVYSDVETDAAIK
+259 IDDVYSDVQTDAAIK

-309 IAANTSSIQGINSSI
+309 IASNTSSIQGINSSI
-324 GSIQTELALKQ
+324 SSIQSELALKQ
-335 NAAIDVTIQGESETS
+335 NAAIDVTIQGEKETS

-358 DSALTAVKATAD
+358 DSALSAVKATAD

-381 ADTWKGVLGFT
+381 AETWKDVLGFT

-409 YDGLN
+409 YTGLN

-423 INEIQSSTSGLPG
+423 INELQSNTSNLPG
-436 KVTALEKSVATN
+436 KVASLEESVATN

-465 ISTLQ
+465 INTLQ
-470 TSLASK
+470 TSLSSK

-497 FNSEIDTLTAG
+497 FNSEIDTLTSG
-508 LAGKANTAD
+508 LAAKANTAD

-556 YYTEGSNTVT
+556 YYSEGTNTVT
-566 IEPASS
+566 IAPTSS
-572 PSTTISLRA
+572 SSTTISLKA
-581 GATGLEMGMEAG
+581 GATGLELSMGG
-593 PDSSA
+593 GDS
-598 TPSVKFGILS
+598 PSPAAKFGILS
-608 ENTVSV
+608 EDTVGVGLEVSQGSV
-614 GFTASSGAIN
+614 N
-624 IAAPAGFNVSSS
+624 IVAES
-636 GGFKINNSTP
+636 GFKINKSSP
-646 NVTTIVDSIN
+646 IITTIVDS
-656 LQSGGENALP
+656 LESGGSEALP
-666 TASAVRVAVNQIKT
+666 TANAVKTAINQIKT

-687 YKGSVDTYDELP
+687 YKGSVDTYDQLP
-699 DEAAVGDTWNVAQ
+699 EDAEVGDTWNVAQ

-770 NTSSIATNT
+770 NTSSISTNT

-791 EIDVAGWKS
+791 NIDVAGWKS
-800 KLGFITAA
+800 KLGFITAN

-819 GKAQILNKPDVETKN
+819 GKAQILNKPDVETEN

-849 GIVTNTQQVTTGSA
+849 GIVTNTQQVTTGSN

-870 VNGNAKLDFVSDAGD
+870 ANGNAKLDFVSDAGD

-903 ECTVGEDCLNI
+903 ECACGEDCLTI
-914 TNVTWEASGNYAM
+914 TNVTWAASGNYAM
-927 AISYTA
+927 SISYTA

>member
-46 NSDTWLAQ
+46 NSNTWLAQ

-89 PPADTGSGVPSAA
+89 PPEDTGSGVPSAA
-102 DAAKTAAN
+102 DAAKVAAN

-123 LTTRLTAVENKAS
+123 LTTRLTAVEGKAS

-219 VLETGTTWVVEDGQ
+219 VIETGTTWVVEDGQ
-233 WKDSGTASGVT
+233 WKDSGTSSGVT

-309 IAANTSSIQGINSSI
+309 IASNTSSIQGINSSI
-324 GSIQTELALKQ
+324 SSIQAELALKQ
-335 NAAIDVTIQGESETS
+335 NAAIDVTIQGEDETS

-358 DSALTAVKATAD
+358 DSALSAVKATAD

-423 INEIQSSTSGLPG
+423 INEIQASTSGLPA
-436 KVTALEKSVATN
+436 KVTALEESVETN
-448 TGNITQL
+448 TSNITEL

-465 ISTLQ
+465 ISSLQ
-470 TSLASK
+470 TSLSSK

-497 FNSEIDTLTAG
+497 FNSEIDTLTSG
-508 LAGKANTAD
+508 LAAKANSAD

-556 YYTEGSNTVT
+556 YYSEGSNTVDITTSQQANSHIHIKAGT
-566 IEPASS
+566 IGVSAGLS
-572 PSTTISLRA
+572 PYEDPMA
-581 GATGLEMGMEAG
+581 Y
-593 PDSSA
+593 
-598 TPSVKFGILS
+598 FGIFNGSSYESGLS
-608 ENTVSV
+608 IGMVVT
-614 GFTASSGAIN
+614 
-624 IAAPAGFNVSSS
+624 S
-636 GGFKINNSTP
+636 GGVDIETSRFSINDSTP

-687 YKGSVDTYDELP
+687 YKGSVDTYDQLP

-752 SAKTVVGAINELN
+752 SAKTVVGAINEVN
-765 TKVTT
+765 TQVTT
-770 NTSSIATNT
+770 NTSSISANT

-791 EIDVAGWKS
+791 DINVSGWKS

-891 SNEGSSNFSVIK
+891 ANEGSSNFSVIK
-903 ECTVGEDCLNI
+903 ECTFGEDCLTI

-927 AISYTA
+927 TISYTA

>member
-76 AEDGDNNGLYVLQ
+76 AEDGENNGLYVLQ

-136 ANETAI
+136 TNETAI

-147 KDFVTSYTQG
+147 KDFITSYTQG

-167 RSDNTSAAQNV
+167 RENNTPTAQNV

-259 IDDVYSDVETDAAIK
+259 IDDVYSDVQTDAAIK

-309 IAANTSSIQGINSSI
+309 IASNTSSIQGINSSI
-324 GSIQTELALKQ
+324 SSIQSELALKQ

-350 IPDALSSL
+350 ITDALSSL
-358 DSALTAVKATAD
+358 DSALSAVKSTAD
-370 GAAKVDASNVD
+370 GAARVDASNVD
-381 ADTWKGVLGFT
+381 ATTWKGVLGFT
-392 TTSEVAGQI
+392 TTSEVTGQI
-401 TNAITTNT
+401 TNAITTDT
-409 YDGLN
+409 YAGLK

-436 KVTALEKSVATN
+436 KVTALEESVATN

-465 ISTLQ
+465 ISSLQ

-556 YYTEGSNTVT
+556 YYSEGTNDVT
-566 IEPASS
+566 IETPLAQAG
-572 PSTTISLRA
+572 TITIKAADIA
-581 GATGLEMGMEAG
+581 GMQVWRDIDGAPHAMFGNLNGEDVLSGF
-593 PDSSA
+593 
-598 TPSVKFGILS
+598 SVS
-608 ENTVSV
+608 N
-614 GFTASSGAIN
+614 SGA
-624 IAAPAGFNVSSS
+624 FHVQSSE
-636 GGFKINNSTP
+636 GFKINSSVVVN
-646 NVTTIVDSIN
+646 TIVDSID
-656 LQSGGENALP
+656 LESGGERALP
-666 TASAVRVAVNQIKT
+666 TASAVRTAVNQIKT

-687 YKGSVDTYDELP
+687 YKGSVDSYDQLP
-699 DEAAVGDTWNVAQ
+699 EEAEVGDTWNVAQ

-722 YAWTGTAW
+722 YAWAGTAW

-765 TKVTT
+765 TQVTT
-770 NTSSIATNT
+770 NTSSIAANT

-891 SNEGSSNFSVIK
+891 ANEGSSNFSVIK
-903 ECTVGEDCLNI
+903 ECTCGEDCLTI

-927 AISYTA
+927 VISYTA

>member
-46 NSDTWLAQ
+46 NSNTWLAQ

-76 AEDGDNNGLYVLQ
+76 AEDGENNGLYVLQ

-123 LTTRLTAVENKAS
+123 LTTRLTAVEGKAS

-167 RSDNTSAAQNV
+167 RADNTPTAQNV

-309 IAANTSSIQGINSSI
+309 IASNTSSIQGINSSI
-324 GSIQTELALKQ
+324 SSIQTELALKQ

-358 DSALTAVKATAD
+358 DSALTAVKSTAD
-370 GAAKVDASNVD
+370 GAARVDASNVD
-381 ADTWKGVLGFT
+381 ATTWKGVLGFT

-409 YDGLN
+409 YDGLK

-423 INEIQSSTSGLPG
+423 INEIQASTSGLPG

-524 STSIPSAGAV
+524 STTIPSAGAV

-556 YYTEGSNTVT
+556 YYTEGTNTVA
-566 IEPASS
+566 IEIS
-572 PSTTISLRA
+572 PQPHNNITVKTGNVA
-581 GATGLEMGMEAG
+581 GIDVGL
-593 PDSSA
+593 DSA
-598 TPSVKFGILS
+598 PYAKLGI
-608 ENTVSV
+608 
-614 GFTASSGAIN
+614 FSGADVGTGISVTPGKVNVATNTIGSN
-624 IAAPAGFNVSSS
+624 IGFHL
-636 GGFKINNSTP
+636 NNSTP
-646 NVTTIVDSIN
+646 DVTTIVDSIN
-656 LQSGGENALP
+656 LESGGENALP
-666 TASAVRVAVNQIKT
+666 TASAVRTAINQVKT

-687 YKGSVDTYDELP
+687 YKGSVDSYDQLP
-699 DEAAVGDTWNVAQ
+699 EAEEAEVGDTWNVAQ

-722 YAWTGTAW
+722 YAWTGSAW

-765 TKVTT
+765 TQVTT
-770 NTSSIATNT
+770 NTSSIAANT

-786 DGTSE
+786 NGTSE

-891 SNEGSSNFSVIK
+891 ANEGSSNFSVIK
-903 ECTVGEDCLNI
+903 ECTCGEDCLTI

-927 AISYTA
+927 VISYTA

>member
-46 NSDTWLAQ
+46 NSNTWLAQ

-102 DAAKTAAN
+102 DAAKDAAN

-123 LTTRLTAVENKAS
+123 LTTRLTAVETKAS

-167 RSDNTSAAQNV
+167 RENNTPTAQNV
-178 YITGAQIKNFAAS
+178 YITGAQIKNFAES

-219 VLETGTTWVVEDGQ
+219 VLETGTTWIASDGE
-233 WKDSGTASGVT
+233 WTDSGTSSGVT

-259 IDDVYSDVETDAAIK
+259 IDDVYSDVQTDAAIK

-309 IAANTSSIQGINSSI
+309 IASNTASIQGINSSI
-324 GSIQTELALKQ
+324 SSIQSELALKQ
-335 NAAIDVTIQGESETS
+335 NAVIDVTIQGESETS

-358 DSALTAVKATAD
+358 DSALSAVKATAD

-381 ADTWKGVLGFT
+381 AETWKDALGFT

-409 YDGLN
+409 YAGLN

-423 INEIQSSTSGLPG
+423 INELQANTSDLPA
-436 KVTALEKSVATN
+436 KVTALEGSVATN
-448 TGNITQL
+448 TSNITEL
-455 QTTVGEHTQS
+455 QTAVEGNTQS
-465 ISTLQ
+465 ITSLQ
-470 TSLASK
+470 TSLSSK
-476 QNTAISIEGITAKT
+476 QNTNISIEGITAKT

-497 FNSEIDTLTAG
+497 FNSEIDTLTSG
-508 LAGKANTAD
+508 LATKANSAD

-534 DTKVASEK
+534 NTKVASEK
-542 AVADSLAAKQNTLK
+542 AVADSLAAKQNTLN
-556 YYTEGSNTVT
+556 YYSEGTNTVT
-566 IEPASS
+566 IET
-572 PSTTISLRA
+572 PSQLNSNIAIKA
-581 GATGLEMGMEAG
+581 GVTGLEMGMGG
-593 PDSSA
+593 PDMDD
-598 TPSVKFGILS
+598 PSVKLGVFS
-608 ENTVSV
+608 EDTLGV
-614 GFTASSGAIN
+614 GLEVNQGHVNIVASSGFDIST
-624 IAAPAGFNVSSS
+624 G
-636 GGFKINNSTP
+636 GGF
-646 NVTTIVDSIN
+646 SIN
-656 LQSGGENALP
+656 SGPSVTSIVNSINMEGGEENALP
-666 TASAVRVAVNQIKT
+666 TASAVRTAINQVKT

-687 YKGSVDTYDELP
+687 YKGSVDTYDQLP
-699 DEAAVGDTWNVAQ
+699 EDAEVGDTWNVAQ

-752 SAKTVVGAINELN
+752 SAKTVVGAINEVN
-765 TKVTT
+765 TQVTT
-770 NTSSIATNT
+770 NTSSISANT

-786 DGTSE
+786 NGTSE
-791 EIDVAGWKS
+791 NINVAGWKS

-819 GKAQILNKPDVETKN
+819 GKAQILNKPDVETEN

-849 GIVTNTQQVTTGSA
+849 GIVTNTQQVVTGSN

-870 VNGNAKLDFVSDAGD
+870 ANGNAKLDFVSDAGD

-891 SNEGSSNFSVIK
+891 SNEGSSNFSVIE
-903 ECTVGEDCLNI
+903 ECSFGEDCLSI

-927 AISYTA
+927 SISYTA

>member
-76 AEDGDNNGLYVLQ
+76 AEDGENNGLYVLQ

-136 ANETAI
+136 TNETAI
-142 GTKLD
+142 GKKLD

-167 RSDNTSAAQNV
+167 RENNTPEAQNV

-233 WKDSGTASGVT
+233 WKDSGKSSGVT

-280 TYATL
+280 TYDSL

-309 IAANTSSIQGINSSI
+309 IASNTSSIQGINSSI
-324 GSIQTELALKQ
+324 SSIQSELALKQ
-335 NAAIDVTIQGESETS
+335 NAAIDVTIQGEKETS

-358 DSALTAVKATAD
+358 DSALSAVKSTAD

-409 YDGLN
+409 YAGLN

-423 INEIQSSTSGLPG
+423 INEIQASTSGLPG
-436 KVTALEKSVATN
+436 KVTALEESVETN

-465 ISTLQ
+465 ISNLQ

-524 STSIPSAGAV
+524 STTIPSAGAV

-556 YYTEGSNTVT
+556 YYSEGTNTVE
-566 IEPASS
+566 IEVS
-572 PSTTISLRA
+572 PQPNCNIAAKIGSLI
-581 GATGLEMGMEAG
+581 GMDVG
-593 PDSSA
+593 FDSA
-598 TPSVKFGILS
+598 PYAKFGVFS
-608 ENTVSV
+608 ENDVTT
-614 GFTASSGAIN
+614 GITAISSEGVN
-624 IAAPAGFNVSSS
+624 IAAPS
-636 GGFKINNSTP
+636 GFKINNSTP

-666 TASAVRVAVNQIKT
+666 TASAVRTAVNQIKT

-687 YKGSVDTYDELP
+687 YKGSVDTYDQLP
-699 DEAAVGDTWNVAQ
+699 EEAEVGDTWNVAQ

-739 SGYQTKSDDTLAT
+739 SGYQTKSDDTLTT

-765 TKVTT
+765 TQVTT
-770 NTSSIATNT
+770 NTSSIAANT

-791 EIDVAGWKS
+791 NIDVAGWKS

-891 SNEGSSNFSVIK
+891 ANEGSSNFSVIK
-903 ECTVGEDCLNI
+903 ECTVGEDCLTI

-927 AISYTA
+927 VISYTA

>member
-102 DAAKTAAN
+102 EAAKTAAN

-142 GTKLD
+142 GKKLD

-167 RSDNTSAAQNV
+167 RENNTPTAQNV

-219 VLETGTTWVVEDGQ
+219 VIETGTTWVVEDGQ
-233 WKDSGTASGVT
+233 WTDSGTSSGVL

-309 IAANTSSIQGINSSI
+309 IASNTSSIQGINSSI
-324 GSIQTELALKQ
+324 SSIQSELALKQ
-335 NAAIDVTIQGESETS
+335 NAAIDVTIQGEDETS

-358 DSALTAVKATAD
+358 DSALSAVKATAD

-381 ADTWKGVLGFT
+381 ATTWKGVLGFT

-436 KVTALEKSVATN
+436 KVTALEESVATN
-448 TGNITQL
+448 TSNITEL

-465 ISTLQ
+465 INTLQ
-470 TSLASK
+470 TSLSSK

-534 DTKVASEK
+534 NTKVASEK
-542 AVADSLAAKQNTLK
+542 AVADSLAAKQNSLK
-556 YYTEGSNTVT
+556 YYSEGSNTVDIT
-566 IEPASS
+566 TSQQANSHINIKAGLLGVSAGYS
-572 PSTTISLRA
+572 PYEDPMAYFGIFNGS
-581 GATGLEMGMEAG
+581 
-593 PDSSA
+593 SSA
-598 TPSVKFGILS
+598 LS
-608 ENTVSV
+608 IGMCVTSDGVDITTSNA
-614 GFTASSGAIN
+614 FRIN
-624 IAAPAGFNVSSS
+624 GSNPA
-636 GGFKINNSTP
+636 
-646 NVTTIVDSIN
+646 VTTIVDSIN

-666 TASAVRVAVNQIKT
+666 TASAVRTAISQIKT

-687 YKGSVDTYDELP
+687 YKGSVDTYDQLP
-699 DEAAVGDTWNVAQ
+699 EEAEVGDTWNVAQ

-752 SAKTVVGAINELN
+752 GAKTVVGAINEVN
-765 TKVTT
+765 TQANT
-770 NTSSIATNT
+770 NASSIAANT
-779 ASITALE
+779 ARIIALE

-808 DQVQPDWTAAS
+808 DQVQPDWNAAS
-819 GKAQILNKPDVETKN
+819 GKAQILNKPDVETEN

-849 GIVTNTQQVTTGSA
+849 GIVTNTQQVVTGSN

-870 VNGNAKLDFVSDAGD
+870 ANGNAKLDFVSDAGD

-903 ECTVGEDCLNI
+903 ECAFGEDCLTI
-914 TNVTWEASGNYAM
+914 TNVTWAASGNYAM
-927 AISYTA
+927 SISYTA

>member
-39 KVLADLT
+39 KVLSDLT

-76 AEDGDNNGLYVLQ
+76 AEDGENNGLYVLQ

-110 WVRISQSDTKIEG
+110 WVRISQSDTKIEN
-123 LTTRLTAVENKAS
+123 LTTRLTAVEGKAS

-142 GTKLD
+142 GKKLD

-167 RSDNTSAAQNV
+167 RADNTPQAQNV

-233 WKDSGTASGVT
+233 WKDSGKSSGVT

-299 DGLVTTNTSN
+299 DGLVTTNTSS

-324 GSIQTELALKQ
+324 SSIQAELALKQ

-350 IPDALSSL
+350 ITDALSSL
-358 DSALTAVKATAD
+358 DSALSAVKSTAD

-381 ADTWKGVLGFT
+381 PDTWKGVLGFT

-401 TNAITTNT
+401 TNAITTDT
-409 YDGLN
+409 YAGLN

-476 QNTAISIEGITAKT
+476 QNTLKYYSEGTETVTIATSTQPGSNITVKAGNAGIDVGFDESPYAKFGTFSGADVSAGITAFSAIGH
-490 VEGALTE
+490 V
-497 FNSEIDTLTAG
+497 NITAP
-508 LAGKANTAD
+508 
-517 VVLKTDI
+517 I
-524 STSIPSAGAV
+524 
-534 DTKVASEK
+534 
-542 AVADSLAAKQNTLK
+542 
-556 YYTEGSNTVT
+556 
-566 IEPASS
+566 
-572 PSTTISLRA
+572 
-581 GATGLEMGMEAG
+581 
-593 PDSSA
+593 
-598 TPSVKFGILS
+598 
-608 ENTVSV
+608 
-614 GFTASSGAIN
+614 
-624 IAAPAGFNVSSS
+624 
-636 GGFKINNSTP
+636 GFKINNSTP
-646 NVTTIVDSIN
+646 NVTTIVDSIS
-656 LQSGGENALP
+656 LDSGGENALP

-687 YKGSVDTYDELP
+687 YKGSVDSYDQLP
-699 DEAAVGDTWNVAQ
+699 EEAAVGDTWNVAQ

-722 YAWTGTAW
+722 YAWTGSAW

-770 NTSSIATNT
+770 NTSSIAANT

-791 EIDVAGWKS
+791 EINVSGWKT

-849 GIVTNTQQVTTGSA
+849 GIVTNTQQVTTGSE

-891 SNEGSSNFSVIK
+891 ANEGSSNFSVIK
-903 ECTVGEDCLNI
+903 ECTFGEDCLTI

-927 AISYTA
+927 TISYTA

>member
-191 AVTDKGTF
+191 AATDKGTF

-309 IAANTSSIQGINSSI
+309 IASNTSSIQGINSSI
-324 GSIQTELALKQ
+324 SSIQSELALKQ
-335 NAAIDVTIQGESETS
+335 NVAIDVTIQGESETS
-350 IPDALSSL
+350 ITDALSSL

-381 ADTWKGVLGFT
+381 ATTWKGVLGFT

-423 INEIQSSTSGLPG
+423 INEIQASTSGLPG

-465 ISTLQ
+465 ISNLQ

-476 QNTAISIEGITAKT
+476 QNTAISIDGITAKT

-556 YYTEGSNTVT
+556 YYSEGTDTVT
-566 IEPASS
+566 IETATKPNSN
-572 PSTTISLRA
+572 ISLRA
-581 GATGLEMGMEAG
+581 GATGLEMGHTSAG
-593 PDSSA
+593 TA
-598 TPSVKFGILS
+598 TTVKLGVFN
-608 ENTVSV
+608 EDTVSHGLTV
-614 GFTASSGAIN
+614 IGGEVDI
-624 IAAPAGFNVSSS
+624 VSS
-636 GGFKINNSTP
+636 FHINNSTP
-646 NVTTIVDSIN
+646 DVTTIVDSIN

-666 TASAVRVAVNQIKT
+666 TASAVRNAVNQIKT

-687 YKGSVDTYDELP
+687 YKGSVDTYDQLP
-699 DEAAVGDTWNVAQ
+699 EEAAVGDTWNVAQ
-712 AYQTYPAGTN
+712 AYQSYPAGTN

>member
-76 AEDGDNNGLYVLQ
+76 AEDGENNGLYVLQ

-123 LTTRLTAVENKAS
+123 LTTRLTAVEGKAS

-142 GTKLD
+142 GAKLD

-167 RSDNTSAAQNV
+167 RENNTPTAQNV

-233 WKDSGTASGVT
+233 WKDSGKSSGVT

-259 IDDVYSDVETDAAIK
+259 IDDVYSDVQTDAAIK

-309 IAANTSSIQGINSSI
+309 IAANTSFIQGINSSI
-324 GSIQTELALKQ
+324 SSIQSELALKQ

-358 DSALTAVKATAD
+358 DSALSAVKATAD

-381 ADTWKGVLGFT
+381 ATTWKGVLGFT

-401 TNAITTNT
+401 TNAITTDT
-409 YDGLN
+409 YEGLN

-448 TGNITQL
+448 TSNITEL

-508 LAGKANTAD
+508 LAGKANSAD

-524 STSIPSAGAV
+524 STTIPSAGAV
-534 DTKVASEK
+534 NTKVASEK
-542 AVADSLAAKQNTLK
+542 AVADSLAAKQNALK
-556 YYTEGSNTVT
+556 YYSEGSNTVDIT
-566 IEPASS
+566 TSQQANSHINIKAGRLGVSAGYS
-572 PSTTISLRA
+572 PDEDPMA
-581 GATGLEMGMEAG
+581 Y
-593 PDSSA
+593 
-598 TPSVKFGILS
+598 FGIFNGSSYESGLS
-608 ENTVSV
+608 IGMSV
-614 GFTASSGAIN
+614 T
-624 IAAPAGFNVSSS
+624 S
-636 GGFKINNSTP
+636 GGVDITTSDAFRINGSNP
-646 NVTTIVDSIN
+646 AITTIVDSIN
-656 LQSGGENALP
+656 LQEGGENALP
-666 TASAVRVAVNQIKT
+666 TASAVRVAVNQVKT

-687 YKGSVDTYDELP
+687 YKGSVDTYDQLP
-699 DEAAVGDTWNVAQ
+699 DEAEVGDTWNVAQ

-765 TKVTT
+765 TQVTT
-770 NTSSIATNT
+770 NTSGIAANT

-819 GKAQILNKPDVETKN
+819 GKAQILNKPDVETEN

-891 SNEGSSNFSVIK
+891 ANEGSSNFSVVK
-903 ECTVGEDCLNI
+903 ECTVGEDCLTI

>member
-102 DAAKTAAN
+102 EAAKTAAN

-142 GTKLD
+142 GKKLD

-167 RSDNTSAAQNV
+167 RADNTPQAQNV

-309 IAANTSSIQGINSSI
+309 IASNTSSIQGINSSI
-324 GSIQTELALKQ
+324 SSIQSELALKQ

-381 ADTWKGVLGFT
+381 AETWKGVLGFT

-401 TNAITTNT
+401 TNAITTDT
-409 YDGLN
+409 YEGLN

-423 INEIQSSTSGLPG
+423 INELQSSTSGLPG

-556 YYTEGSNTVT
+556 YYSEGTNTVT
-566 IEPASS
+566 IETLSQPNSNIA
-572 PSTTISLRA
+572 IKA
-581 GATGLEMGMEAG
+581 GEAG
-593 PDSSA
+593 IEAGHKSTGAPYA
-598 TPSVKFGILS
+598 KFG
-608 ENTVSV
+608 T
-614 GFTASSGAIN
+614 FTGEDVDLGISASSGRVDIVS
-624 IAAPAGFNVSSS
+624 PAGFHINSSS
-636 GGFKINNSTP
+636 P

-656 LQSGGENALP
+656 MVGGGENALP
-666 TASAVRVAVNQIKT
+666 TASAVRTAVNQIKT

-687 YKGSVDTYDELP
+687 YKGSVESYDQLP
-699 DEAAVGDTWNVAQ
+699 EEAEVGDTWNVAQ

-770 NTSSIATNT
+770 NTSSIAANT

-786 DGTSE
+786 AGTSE

-808 DQVQPDWTAAS
+808 DQVQPDWTATS

-891 SNEGSSNFSVIK
+891 ANEGSSNFSVIK
-903 ECTVGEDCLNI
+903 ECTFGEDCLNI

-927 AISYTA
+927 TISYTA

>member
-123 LTTRLTAVENKAS
+123 LTTRLTAVEGKAS

-142 GTKLD
+142 GKKLD

-167 RSDNTSAAQNV
+167 RENNTPTAQNV

-199 ATEAALKE
+199 TTEAALKE

-309 IAANTSSIQGINSSI
+309 IASNTSSVQGINSSI
-324 GSIQTELALKQ
+324 SSIQSELALKQ

-350 IPDALSSL
+350 ITDALSSL
-358 DSALTAVKATAD
+358 DSALSAVKSTAD

-465 ISTLQ
+465 ISNLQ

-556 YYTEGSNTVT
+556 YYSEGTNTVT
-566 IEPASS
+566 IKTSQQAGSHIVI
-572 PSTTISLRA
+572 TARDAGIDA
-581 GATGLEMGMEAG
+581 GAE
-593 PDSSA
+593 D
-598 TPSVKFGILS
+598 PSGAPYAKFGILNS
-608 ENTVSV
+608 VNGNVST
-614 GFTASSGAIN
+614 GISASSEGVN
-624 IAAPAGFNVSSS
+624 IVAPS
-636 GGFKINNSTP
+636 GFKINNSTP
-646 NVTTIVDSIN
+646 AVTTIVDSIN

-666 TASAVRVAVNQIKT
+666 TASAVRVAVNQVKT

-687 YKGSVDTYDELP
+687 YKGSVDTYDQLP
-699 DEAAVGDTWNVAQ
+699 EEAEVGDTWNVAQ

-752 SAKTVVGAINELN
+752 TAKTVVGAINELN

-779 ASITALE
+779 ASIAALE

-903 ECTVGEDCLNI
+903 ECTFGEDCLNI

-927 AISYTA
+927 TISYTA

>member
-1 MANNQ
+1 MSECLTPTNCKAKSLVAKCGSISSKFAYLMQ
-6 NITYGSYLV
+6 TKDMMRNILIQKGQDVPEDL
-15 DKNGSPINSI
+15 PFR
-25 ASLAQA
+25 
-31 PVDYRMKV
+31 DYV
-39 KVLADLT
+39 
-46 NSDTWLAQ
+46 
-54 EAAGTGI
+54 E
-61 AGVFNSVYYGLITYV
+61 
-76 AEDGDNNGLYVLQ
+76 
-89 PPADTGSGVPSAA
+89 
-102 DAAKTAAN
+102 
-110 WVRISQSDTKIEG
+110 KI
-123 LTTRLTAVENKAS
+123 
-136 ANETAI
+136 
-142 GTKLD
+142 
-147 KDFVTSYTQG
+147 
-157 TIGEGTVFAA
+157 
-167 RSDNTSAAQNV
+167 
-178 YITGAQIKNFAAS
+178 
-191 AVTDKGTF
+191 
-199 ATEAALKE
+199 AALQ
-207 AYPTPEDGWTAT
+207 D
-219 VLETGTTWVVEDGQ
+219 
-233 WKDSGTASGVT
+233 
-244 SVNGKTGNVVLVAAD
+244 AAD
-259 IDDVYSDVETDAAIK
+259 IDDVYSDVQTDAAIK

-280 TYATL
+280 TYNTL

-309 IAANTSSIQGINSSI
+309 IASNTASIQGINSSI
-324 GSIQTELALKQ
+324 SSIQSELALKQ
-335 NAAIDVTIQGESETS
+335 NAVIDVTIQGQSETS

-358 DSALTAVKATAD
+358 DSALSAVKATAD

-381 ADTWKGVLGFT
+381 AETWKGVLGFT

-401 TNAITTNT
+401 TNAITTDT
-409 YDGLN
+409 YAGLN

-423 INEIQSSTSGLPG
+423 INELQSTTSDLPG
-436 KVTALEKSVATN
+436 RVTSLEGSVATN
-448 TGNITQL
+448 TSNISDL
-455 QTTVGEHTQS
+455 QTTVGDHTQS
-465 ISTLQ
+465 ISNLQ

-542 AVADSLAAKQNTLK
+542 AVADSLATKQNTLETYK
-556 YYTEGSNTVT
+556 EKQGSRNVDTVITSSANDDDVGNIDIAPIAGGDGNEGGNVNITGGEAISAGSVTIKGGTGIVSGGDVSLITPETSGGAGTPGNIILNSAGNIELNGTSIEGSL
-566 IEPASS
+566 IDQS
-572 PSTTISLRA
+572 I
-581 GATGLEMGMEAG
+581 
-593 PDSSA
+593 
-598 TPSVKFGILS
+598 
-608 ENTVSV
+608 
-614 GFTASSGAIN
+614 
-624 IAAPAGFNVSSS
+624 SSS
-636 GGFKINNSTP
+636 ST
-646 NVTTIVDSIN
+646 DSHI
-656 LQSGGENALP
+656 P
-666 TASAVRVAVNQIKT
+666 TSKAVYDAVQQVKT

-687 YKGSVDTYDELP
+687 YKGSVDTYEQLP
-699 DEAAVGDTWNVAQ
+699 EDAEVGDTWNVVQ

-722 YAWTGTAW
+722 YAWNGSTW

-739 SGYQTKSDDTLAT
+739 SGYQTKSDETLAT

-765 TKVTT
+765 TQVTT
-770 NTSSIATNT
+770 NTSSIAANT

-791 EIDVAGWKS
+791 NIDVAGWKS
-800 KLGFITAA
+800 KLGFITAD

-819 GKAQILNKPDVETKN
+819 GKAQILNKPDVETEN

-849 GIVTNTQQVTTGSA
+849 GIVTNTQQVLTGSN

-870 VNGNAKLDFVSDAGD
+870 ANGNAKLDFVSDAGD

-903 ECTVGEDCLNI
+903 ECTFGEDCLTI

-927 AISYTA
+927 TISYTA